1 MAIPAPPVSATSQVN
16 EVITPAPPSKSTAP
30 SSPDSYDDKTNDL
43 YNYQYGSSSPSAN
56 SSDDELDAKWYEP
69 PDSYESKH
77 RWDPRASWTPEE
89 ENKLR
94 RRLDLKVAFVACIC
108 FAALQ
113 LDRGNISN
121 ALSDNMLAD
130 IGLTTKHYNYGMTI
144 FYLCFLSAELPSQ
157 MISKKV
163 GSDIWIPIQ
172 MMLWS
177 VVAISQ
183 VGINGKS
190 SFYAT
195 RALLGLLE
203 GGFIADTI
211 LYLSY
216 YYTAAELTLRLS
228 FFWISYT
235 ATNVIGALLAAGLL
249 RLRGHGS
256 MEGWRWLFMLEGIVT
271 FLIGVWAF
279 FYLPASPT
287 QTRKWWRPKGWF
299 TEREEIIIVNK
310 VLRDDPTKS
319 SMHNREGLS
328 LVDLWRSLTDFDM
341 WPLYLI
347 GLVAFIT
354 PSTVQAYFTLA
365 LKNLKYTTLQTNLL
379 TIPSWILFAIGN
391 FTCAYF
397 SKKFNSRLLFILV
410 QPIWHLVF
418 MIVLV
423 VLPDTTNRWSKY
435 VILTLVQGYPYC
447 HPILVSMNS
456 MNAGSVR
463 TRTVASS
470 VYNMFV
476 QAASLIASNV
486 YQPSDAPYYHKGNKV
501 LAGLSAA
508 SIALVLFAKLWYIY
522 RNKQK
527 SKIWDSWT
535 VSEKEEYLRTTSDKG
550 NKRLDFR
557 FLH

>member
-550 NKRLDFR
+550 NKR
-557 FLH
+557 